1 MLQHSTTLKYDTE
14 KRFADFFSR
23 IQLNVE
29 SIRKLN
35 KQIEEHKHFQDMM
48 ITKTESISSRLSKT
62 KDHFAE
68 ELKAAKNELT
78 LKIEETDKFFNEQVE
93 ILQTTI
99 ERNKLVAKD

>member
-1 MLQHSTTLKYDTE
+1 MKTDND

-35 KQIEEHKHFQDMM
+35 KQAEESKNFQDMM
-48 ITKTESISSRLSKT
+48 VSKMEAITSRLSKIR
-62 KDHFAE
+62 DQFSDD
-68 ELKAAKNELT
+68 LKNARNELT

-93 ILQTTI
+93 ILQASI
-99 ERNKLVAKD
+99 ERNKVMAKE